1 MSKDDEVKK
10 IDTTDKKKDGDGKKD
25 EAIKDDKGVPLSE
38 GDVKLI
44 LKYGKG
50 PYNELLKKVEGEVE

>member
-1 MSKDDEVKK
+1 MKSALY
-10 IDTTDKKKDGDGKKD
+10 DKKKDGGDKKD